1 MKKFIQNF
9 NNLIIKRIF
18 ILQNK
23 TNNNFTIKRIFKLK
37 NKTNNKFKI
46 SNFNKFLITFISLL
60 FFYLFYLSL
69 PALFDKT
76 WLQSHLESQ
85 LLKEFKINFSTSS
98 NISYHILPKPHFL
111 IKDSKIFKEGGN
123 KIASLA
129 DIKDLKIFI
138 NQTKFFEKKN
148 ITIDYIKIDN
158 ANFSLSRD
166 DIKLLKDNSNKKFSN
181 KIIKINKS
189 SIFFKDNYG
198 ETITII
204 KISNAIFLPDQENLL
219 NIYDIQGNVFNIP
232 FSFNYKSKFNTRDI
246 GELEII
252 VKTLNLNI
260 FDGYDNEEN
269 NPSFRKNVILYL
281 NSIFTTIYK
290 TEDQITTFNSTNSKI
305 KHKKLNYN
313 GKLSLDPFN
322 LNLNINLDN
331 YEISNLLNNNT
342 ILNEFIKTKLLF
354 NENISINSSIN
365 TTLDSKKKFYQ
376 NAKINFNVIN
386 GKINFNKTRLINKKI
401 GLLELEN
408 SNLSFE
414 NDRLILNTDILI
426 DINNVDKL
434 FSLLK
439 INKKFRK
446 PIKNIL
452 INIDYDL
459 LTKQI
464 KFNNLKI
471 ENKEVS
477 EELLIIMEGF
487 RDSTTN
493 NWNKS
498 RRLFNSLFKAYE
510 G

>member
-23 TNNNFTIKRIFKLK
+23 TNNNF
-37 NKTNNKFKI
+37 KI

-60 FFYLFYLSL
+60 FFYLFYLLL
-69 PALFDKT
+69 PVLFDKT

-85 LLKEFKINFSTSS
+85 LLKEFKMNFSTSS
-98 NISYHILPKPHFL
+98 NISYRILPKPHFL

-129 DIKDLKIFI
+129 DIKNLKIFI
-138 NQTKFFEKKN
+138 NQTNFLKKKN
-148 ITIDYIKIDN
+148 ITIDHIKIND

-204 KISNAIFLPDQENLL
+204 KILNAFFLPDNENLL
-219 NIYDIQGNVFNIP
+219 NIYNIQGKVFNIP
-232 FSFNYKSKFNTRDI
+232 FSLNYKNKLNTPDSE
-246 GELEII
+246 ELQII
-252 VKTLNLNI
+252 VKALKLNI
-260 FDGYDNEEN
+260 FDGYDNEEDSL
-269 NPSFRKNVILYL
+269 SFRKNVISYL
-281 NSIFTTIYK
+281 NFIFTTIYK
-290 TEDQITTFNSTNSKI
+290 IEENIITFNSTNSRI
-305 KHKKLNYN
+305 KSTKVNYN

-331 YEISNLLNNNT
+331 YEISGLLNNNS
-342 ILNEFIKTKLLF
+342 ILNEFIKTELLF

-365 TTLDSKKKFYQ
+365 TTLDSKKKFFQ
-376 NAKINFNVIN
+376 NAKINFNIIN

-401 GLLELEN
+401 GFLELEN
-408 SNLSFE
+408 SNLNFE

-426 DINNVDKL
+426 DINNSDKL
-434 FSLLK
+434 FSLLQ

-452 INIDYDL
+452 INLDYDF
-459 LTKQI
+459 LTKHI

-471 ENKEVS
+471 ENKEAS
-477 EELLIIMEGF
+477 KELLIIMEGF
-487 RDSTTN
+487 SNNNTN

-498 RRLFNSLFKAYE
+498 RRLFNYLFKFYE

>member
-1 MKKFIQNF
+1 MKKFIQNY
-9 NNLIIKRIF
+9 
-18 ILQNK
+18 
-23 TNNNFTIKRIFKLK
+23 NNFTIKRIFKLK
-37 NKTNNKFKI
+37 NKTNNNFKI

-69 PALFDKT
+69 PVLFDKT
-76 WLQSHLESQ
+76 WLQSHLESE

-98 NISYHILPKPHFL
+98 NISYHILPKPHFI

-129 DIKDLKIFI
+129 DIKNLKIFI
-138 NQTKFFEKKN
+138 NQTNFLKKKN
-148 ITIDYIKIDN
+148 IMIDHIKIDN
-158 ANFSLSRD
+158 ANFFLSRD
-166 DIKLLKDNSNKKFSN
+166 DIKLLKDNSNKNFSN
-181 KIIKINKS
+181 KIIKISKS
-189 SIFFKDNYG
+189 SIFFKNNYD

-204 KISNAIFLPDQENLL
+204 KISNAFFLPDHKNLL

-232 FSFNYKSKFNTRDI
+232 FSFDYKNKLYTPDS
-246 GELEII
+246 GELKII
-252 VKTLNLNI
+252 VKALKLKV
-260 FDGYDNEEN
+260 FDGYDNQEN
-269 NPSFRKNVILYL
+269 NLSFRKNVILYL

-290 TEDQITTFNSTNSKI
+290 TEDHITTFNSTNSKK
-305 KHKKLNYN
+305 KHTKVNYN

-322 LNLNINLDN
+322 LSLNINLNN
-331 YEISNLLNNNT
+331 YEISSLLNNNS
-342 ILNEFIKTKLLF
+342 ILNEFIKTELLF
-354 NENISINSSIN
+354 NENISINSFIN
-365 TTLDSKKKFYQ
+365 ITFDSKKKFYQ
-376 NAKINFNVIN
+376 NAKINFNIIN
-386 GKINFNKTRLINKKI
+386 GKINLNKTRLINKKI
-401 GLLELEN
+401 GFFELEN

-426 DINNVDKL
+426 DINNSDKL
-434 FSLLK
+434 FSLLQ
-439 INKKFRK
+439 INKRFRK

-452 INIDYDL
+452 INLDYDF

-477 EELLIIMEGF
+477 EELLIMMEGF
-487 RDSTTN
+487 SDNNTN

-498 RRLFNSLFKAYE
+498 RRLLNSLFKTYE

>member
-9 NNLIIKRIF
+9 NNLI
-18 ILQNK
+18 
-23 TNNNFTIKRIFKLK
+23 IKRIFKLK

-69 PALFDKT
+69 PVLFDKT

-85 LLKEFKINFSTSS
+85 LLKEFKMNFSTSS
-98 NISYHILPKPHFL
+98 DISYRILPKPHFL
-111 IKDSKIFKEGGN
+111 IKDSKIFKEGEN

-129 DIKDLKIFI
+129 NIKNLKIFI
-138 NQTKFFEKKN
+138 NQTNFFEKKN
-148 ITIDYIKIDN
+148 ITINHIKIDN

-166 DIKLLKDNSNKKFSN
+166 DIKSLKNNSNKKFSN
-181 KIIKINKS
+181 KIINVNKS

-204 KISNAIFLPDQENLL
+204 KISNAFFLPDHENLI

-232 FSFNYKSKFNTRDI
+232 FSFNYKNKLNTPDS
-246 GELEII
+246 GVLEII
-252 VKTLNLNI
+252 VKALKLNI
-260 FDGYDNEEN
+260 FDEYDNEEN
-269 NPSFRKNVILYL
+269 NLSFRKNVILYL

-290 TEDQITTFNSTNSKI
+290 TEDHIITFNSTNSKI
-305 KHKKLNYN
+305 KHTKLNYN
-313 GKLSLDPFN
+313 GELSLNPFN

-331 YEISNLLNNNT
+331 YEISNLFNNDS
-342 ILNEFIKTKLLF
+342 ILNEFIKTELLF

-365 TTLDSKKKFYQ
+365 TTLDSKNFFYQ
-376 NAKINFNVIN
+376 DAKINFNVTN
-386 GKINFNKTRLINKKI
+386 GKINFNKTRVINKKI
-401 GLLELEN
+401 GLLEIDN

-414 NDRLILNTDILI
+414 NDRLIFNTDII
-426 DINNVDKL
+426 ININNSDKL
-434 FSLLK
+434 FSLLQ
-439 INKKFRK
+439 INKQFRK

-452 INIDYDL
+452 INLDYDF

-464 KFNNLKI
+464 RFNNLKI

-477 EELLIIMEGF
+477 EELLIMMEGF
-487 RDSTTN
+487 SDNNTN

-498 RRLFNSLFKAYE
+498 RRLLNSLFKTYE